1 MPLAAF
7 LPWRKDD
14 GLLMQPAEVIR
25 YRLTATRLLDQRI
38 SSAGEGRLEAA
49 TIEFQ

>member
-1 MPLAAF
+1 MPLAPF
-7 LPWRKDD
+7 LPWREDD

-25 YRLTATRLLDQRI
+25 YRLATTRLLDQRI
-38 SSAGEGRLEAA
+38 SGAGEGWQEAA